1 MPAPAGINLQGAQ
14 RAAARRNKLSN
25 FLKTSINTI
34 VRGLRTLLTVLLLA
48 NWFACTAHCQLE
60 KIGFF
65 HEADCHGAAIQS
77 DSESN
82 GHDDSRICD
91 WMTSGGLQAADVRVI
106 APEALAVVLAPLFA
120 NDSCDE
126 RLALNSGGVVAWSVT
141 PPELVHTFQFVL
153 RTALPARAPSLA
165 S

>member
-1 MPAPAGINLQGAQ
+1 MAV
-14 RAAARRNKLSN
+14 RV
-25 FLKTSINTI
+25 LKS
-34 VRGLRTLLTVLLLA
+34 LLTVLLLA

-60 KIGFF
+60 KTGFL
-65 HEADCHGAAIQS
+65 HAPDSHQGACSRS

-82 GHDDSRICD
+82 GHDDSRVCD
-91 WMTSGGLQAADVRVI
+91 WVTSGGLQATDIRVV
-106 APEALAVVLAPLFA
+106 APEALAVALAPLFA
-120 NDSCDE
+120 TDACDE
-126 RLALNSGGVVAWSVT
+126 RLSLKSGGLIEWSVA